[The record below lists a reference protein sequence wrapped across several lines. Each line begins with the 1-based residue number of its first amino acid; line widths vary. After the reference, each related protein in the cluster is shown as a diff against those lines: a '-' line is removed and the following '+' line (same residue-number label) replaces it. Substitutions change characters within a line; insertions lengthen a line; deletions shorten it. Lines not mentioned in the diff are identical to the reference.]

1 MAVYARVEDGT
12 IVELV
17 DTGDY
22 EINQLFA
29 PDFLTS
35 MVRVPEG
42 VDVKPGTS
50 ISDIGQ
56 TFELPVV
63 LGASGMADT
72 SDTKSEDPWAQER
85 DWRQS
90 ILASSQ
96 WLTTRHRDEQELGRV
111 TTLTVK
117 QHLELLEYRQALR
130 DWPAAENFPA
140 IAARPEAPGCLACVL
155 SETSSFN

>member
-1 MAVYARVEDGT
+1 MAVYARVEDGVV
-12 IVELV
+12 VELV

-35 MVRVPEG
+35 MVCVPEG

-50 ISDIGQ
+50 ISYIGQ

-63 LGASGMADT
+63 LGASGTTDT
-72 SDTKSEDPWAQER
+72 SNTKSEDPLAQER
-85 DWRQS
+85 IWRQS
-90 ILASSQ
+90 ILVASQ

-130 DWPAAENFPA
+130 DWPTAESFPA
-140 IAARPEAPGCLACVL
+140 IAARPEVPGCLAGVL
-155 SETSSFN
+155 SEASSFS

>member
-1 MAVYARVEDGT
+1 MAVYARVEDGVV
-12 IVELV
+12 VELV

-72 SDTKSEDPWAQER
+72 SDTKRENPWAQER
-85 DWRQS
+85 VWRQS

-117 QHLELLEYRQALR
+117 HHLELLEYRQALR
-130 DWPAAENFPA
+130 DWPAAESFPA
-140 IAARPEAPGCLACVL
+140 IAARPEAPDWLADAIGRDCFDV
-155 SETSSFN
+155 